1 MALPRAVPAQLRA
14 TAANRLSVATKA
26 ALKLLRKTVDN
37 PLVKPLDPRPGTG
50 PTSRL
55 ASAFGSL
62 KLRISVGAIAALT
75 LGIGLVTALLVRH
88 ADTDTLAAQSQ
99 RERLDASQTA
109 DMLSQRAVDLQ
120 RALQATAAQLNAET
134 LADDTR
140 LAAFMDGT
148 PVLRGMFSNVFAA
161 RSDGQMRIFVD
172 AAGPRRPALDLSD
185 RDYFKRTVAE
195 ARPVIS
201 PPLPG
206 RVSGEPVIIFTYPL
220 RHAGTVYGVLGGALR
235 LQSRDLIDTL
245 VGGPDS
251 QRETLV
257 VVTDSAG
264 KILAHPTRS
273 LLMQSLAAEP
283 RFAAAFAQ
291 WQSIGSPVE
300 PEGLQLGQAP
310 DIVSAAGAA
319 GPDWMV
325 WRALPQASVLGPL
338 HEARRQALAWA
349 AGMVAVLS
357 VLLWGVLWWLLRPLT
372 QLEHRAEHLFASDR
386 SPHEGWPDAGG
397 EIGRVAR
404 VLRHVAAERA
414 QLESF
419 NHQVLQKLGSVMS
432 AAPVGIAFTRAQ
444 CVELVSAE
452 FCRLFGRSE
461 AELLGQPALTVFA
474 SNEAYE
480 VLGPQVARAFAAGE
494 PYAGEQLML
503 HADGTE
509 FWAALRGRPVAAD
522 ERDAGTDT
530 DPDAGTIWTVHD
542 VTAQVAARDD
552 LQWSA
557 MHDGLTGLAN
567 RRCFEQAL
575 QRVYTALPGCLPAA
589 LVMIDLDHF
598 KPINDTAGHAAGDAM
613 LVEVARV
620 ISGCVRATDL
630 AARLGGDEF
639 AVLLAGG
646 DIDVALRV
654 AEQVRAAVSAIVLH
668 RDGHVLR
675 VGASLGVAAL
685 EPGMASVKAWA
696 QVADAACY
704 AAKAEGRNVVR
715 GGRAPALRVVGGA
728 G

>member
-1 MALPRAVPAQLRA
+1 LA
-14 TAANRLSVATKA
+14 
-26 ALKLLRKTVDN
+26 DN
-37 PLVKPLDPRPGTG
+37 PNVKPLDPRPHAG
-50 PTSRL
+50 PKSRF

-62 KLRISVGAIAALT
+62 KLRIAVGSIAALA
-75 LGIGLVTALLVRH
+75 LGIGLVTALLVRQ

-99 RERLDASQTA
+99 REQLDATHTA
-109 DMLSQRAVDLQ
+109 DVLTQRAVELQ
-120 RALQATAAQLNAET
+120 RALQATAAQLDAET

-140 LAAFMDGT
+140 LAAFVDGT

-161 RSDGQMRIFVD
+161 MADGRMRIFVD
-172 AAGPRRPALDLSD
+172 AAGTRRPVLNLAD
-185 RDYFKRTVAE
+185 RDYFKRTIAE
-195 ARPVIS
+195 ARPVVS

-220 RHAGTVYGVLGGALR
+220 RHAGVVYGVLGGALR

-245 VGGPDS
+245 VGGSES

-257 VVTDSAG
+257 VVTDASG
-264 KILAHPTRS
+264 KILTHPSRD
-273 LLMQSLAAEP
+273 LLMQTLTAEP
-283 RFAAAFAQ
+283 RLADAYAK
-291 WQSIGSPVE
+291 WQAMGSPVE

-310 DIVSAAGAA
+310 EIVSAAGVA

-338 HEARRQALAWA
+338 HEARRQVLAWA
-349 AGMVAVLS
+349 AAVVAVLS

-372 QLEHRAEHLFASDR
+372 QLEHRAQHLFASDR

-397 EIGRVAR
+397 EIGRVER

-432 AAPVGIAFTRAQ
+432 AAPVGIAFTRAR
-444 CVELVSAE
+444 CFELVSAE

-461 AELLGQPALTVFA
+461 AELLGQPALTIFA
-474 SNEAYE
+474 SNAAYE
-480 VLGPQVARAFAAGE
+480 ALGPQVARAFAAGE

-503 HADGTE
+503 RADGTE
-509 FWAALRGRPVAAD
+509 FWAALRGRPVAAGD
-522 ERDAGTDT
+522 ADAGTDT

-552 LQWSA
+552 LHWSA

-575 QRVYTALPGCLPAA
+575 QRVYSALPSCLPAT

-620 ISGCVRATDL
+620 IGGCVRATDL

-646 DIDVALRV
+646 DVDVALRV
-654 AEQVRAAVSAIVLH
+654 AEQVRAAVSAIALH

-685 EPGMASVKAWA
+685 EPGMVSAKAWA
-696 QVADAACY
+696 QAADAACY
-704 AAKAEGRNVVR
+704 AAKAAGRNAVR
-715 GGRAPALRVVGGA
+715 GGGRAPPLRVVGGA